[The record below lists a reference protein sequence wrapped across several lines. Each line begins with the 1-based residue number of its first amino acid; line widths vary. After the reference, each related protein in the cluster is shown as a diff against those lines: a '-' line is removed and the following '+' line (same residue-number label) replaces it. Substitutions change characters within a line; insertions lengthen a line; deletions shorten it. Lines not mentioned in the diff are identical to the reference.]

1 MKRLIEWS
9 IDHHWMVLALSVLL
23 AAAGVWTARSMP
35 VDVFPD
41 LTAPTVTILTEGR
54 GMAPEE
60 METLVTFPIEAA
72 INGASGVRRVRSATA
87 VGVAVVWVE
96 FDWGTDI
103 FQARQIVAEKLAL
116 VGSALPPQV
125 ERPVLAPISSIMGE
139 ILFFA
144 ISSETDDPLTLRT
157 VADTVVRRRLL
168 AVSGVS
174 QVTPIGGAE
183 RQFQVIAHPDQLRAN
198 GISVTE
204 LLDAVRGASQNT
216 SAGIYMEGPQE
227 YVLQTI
233 GRARTTDEIADTV
246 VALRGER
253 SVLVRDVADVR
264 EGAGLKRGEGSRNG
278 KPAVIVGVLKQPG
291 ANTVELTRR
300 LDQELDALQ
309 RELPRGMTIDRR
321 IFRQS
326 DFIEVAVEN
335 VVNALRDGGLLVVV
349 IVILFLA
356 NLRAA
361 AITLTA
367 IPLSLAAAVLVL
379 RAFDATINTMTLG
392 GMAIAIGALV
402 DDAIIDVENVV
413 RRLRENVARPTEEQR
428 PTAVIVRDATLE
440 IRTSIVFATI
450 IIVLVFLPIFGLAGV
465 EGRLLTPL
473 ALAYIVALLASLLV
487 AIVVTPALGYA
498 FLPGARS
505 ILRGHDGWLSRTL
518 RNRFAKDL
526 PRALDHPRLV
536 MAASALLLIV
546 ALAAMTRLGTAF
558 LPEFNEGTLTIQA
571 NTLPGTSLP
580 KSDEIGRRVEQILLS
595 QPEVVATARRTGR
608 AELDEHVQGVE
619 AAEIDVGLRETDRPR
634 AELLAQLRR
643 EFSTLPGTNVTI
655 GQPISHRIDHMLSGT
670 RANIAVKIVG
680 DDLLTLR
687 RLGERVRDVMMAVP
701 GAVDV
706 SLEQQTE
713 VPVVRFVLNRTAIA
727 RYGLRPN
734 DVAEAV
740 ETSFAGAVVG
750 RIFDKATAFDLV
762 VKFDP
767 AAQADF
773 DRLADLPVDTPN
785 GGPVPIR
792 LLADVRREQGPN
804 MILRENVQRRIVISS
819 NVAGRDLGGVVEDM
833 RTAVAQAV
841 PMPPG
846 YHVEYGGQFESEQSA
861 SRRLMVLG
869 VGVVVGVF
877 MLLVLAFGRS
887 RDALLIMVNLPLAL
901 IGGVVGVFLAGGVL
915 SVASMIGFITL
926 FGIATRN
933 GIMLVS
939 HIHHLMQEEG
949 VTDFR
954 EAVERGAR
962 ERLIPILMTA
972 MAAGLA
978 LIPLA
983 FGGGKPGSEIQTPMA
998 IVILCGLM
1006 TSTLLNMVVVPTM
1019 YLRYARPV
1027 PVRERVAVTA
1037 PSADE
1042 RDRGR
1047 APFGPP
1053 PHPIQSEG

>member
-1 MKRLIEWS
+1 MRKLIQWS
-9 IDHHWMVLALSVLL
+9 VDHHWMVLALAILL
-23 AAAGVWTARSMP
+23 AAAGLWTARTMP

-54 GMAPEE
+54 GMAPDE

-87 VGVAVVWVE
+87 VGIAVVWVE
-96 FDWGTDI
+96 FDWGSDI
-103 FQARQIVAEKLAL
+103 FLARQVVAEKLTL
-116 VGSALPPQV
+116 VSGNLPPQA
-125 ERPVLAPISSIMGE
+125 ERPILAPISSIMGE

-144 ISSETDDPLTLRT
+144 ISSDRDDPLSLRT
-157 VADTVVRRRLL
+157 VADTLVRRRLL
-168 AVSGVS
+168 AVAGVS

-198 GISVTE
+198 NITVTE
-204 LLDAVRGASQNT
+204 LLDSVRGASQNT

-233 GRARTTDEIADTV
+233 GRVRSSEEIGESV
-246 VALRGER
+246 VALRGDR
-253 SVLVRDVADVR
+253 SVLVRNVADVR
-264 EGAGLKRGEGSRNG
+264 EGAALKRGEGSRNG
-278 KPAVIVGVLKQPG
+278 KPAVIVGVQKQPG
-291 ANTVELTRR
+291 ANTVELTAR
-300 LDQELDALQ
+300 LDRELDTLQ
-309 RELPRGMTIDRR
+309 KELPAGMSIDRR
-321 IFRQS
+321 IFRQA
-326 DFIEVAVEN
+326 DFIEVAVDN
-335 VVNALRDGGLLVVV
+335 VIAALRDGGLLVVA
-349 IVILFLA
+349 IVVVFLA

-402 DDAIIDVENVV
+402 DDAIVDVENVV
-413 RRLRENVARPTEEQR
+413 RRLRENAARPEGEQQL
-428 PTAVIVRDATLE
+428 AADVVRDATLE

-465 EGRLLTPL
+465 EGRLMAPL
-473 ALAYIVALLASLLV
+473 AVAYIVALLASLVV
-487 AIVVTPALGYA
+487 AIVVTPALSFA
-498 FLPGARS
+498 FLPNARS

-518 RNRFAKDL
+518 KARFAKAL
-526 PRALDHPRLV
+526 PRALDHPRIV
-536 MAASALLLIV
+536 MVTSAVLLLV
-546 ALAAMTRLGTAF
+546 AVVAMTRMGSAF
-558 LPEFNEGTLTIQA
+558 LPEFNEGTLTVQA

-580 KSDEIGRRVEQILLS
+580 KSDEIGRRVEQILLA

-608 AELDEHVQGVE
+608 AEYDEHVQGVE
-619 AAEIDVGLRETDRPR
+619 AAEIDVGLRDTGRSR
-634 AELLAQLRR
+634 AELLAALRR
-643 EFSTLPGTNVTI
+643 GFSTLPGTNVTI

-670 RANIAVKIVG
+670 RANIAVKVFG
-680 DDLLTLR
+680 DDLQTLR
-687 RLGERVRDVMMAVP
+687 RLGEHVRDAMIGID

-706 SLEQQTE
+706 SLEQQMD
-713 VPVVRFVLNRTAIA
+713 VPFVRFILNRPAIA
-727 RYGLRPN
+727 RYGLRAD

-740 ETSFAGAVVG
+740 ETSFAGTTVG
-750 RIFDKATAFDLV
+750 RVFDRGVAFDLV

-767 AAQADF
+767 TSQADF
-773 DRLADLPVDTPN
+773 DRLQELPVDTPG

-792 LLADVRREQGPN
+792 LLADVRRELGPN
-804 MILRENVQRRIVISS
+804 MILRENVQRRIVISA
-819 NVAGRDLGGVVEDM
+819 NVAGRDLGSVVDGM
-833 RTAVAQAV
+833 RAAVAQQV
-841 PMPPG
+841 PMPVG
-846 YHVEYGGQFESEQSA
+846 YRVEYGGQFESEQSA
-861 SRRLMVLG
+861 ARRLQGFG
-869 VGVVVGVF
+869 VGAIAGLF
-877 MLLVLAFGRS
+877 MLLVLAFGRP
-887 RDALLIMVNLPLAL
+887 RDAALIMLNLPLAL
-901 IGGVVGVFLAGGVL
+901 IGGVAGVFLAGGVL

-939 HIHHLMQEEG
+939 HIRHLMEQEG

-972 MAAGLA
+972 TAAGLA

-983 FGGGKPGSEIQTPMA
+983 LGGGKSGSEIQTPMA

-1006 TSTLLNMVVVPTM
+1006 TSTLLNMVVVPAM
-1019 YLRYARPV
+1019 YLRY
-1027 PVRERVAVTA
+1027 
-1037 PSADE
+1037 
-1042 RDRGR
+1042 GR
-1047 APFGPP
+1047 NNR
-1053 PHPIQSEG
+1053 